1 MTQSSHQYIVI
12 MAGGIGSRFWPA
24 STEDKPKQFLDI
36 LGIGRTLLQMTWDR
50 ARQLVPA
57 ANIFIVTHQ
66 KYESLVLQQIPE
78 TNTQQILKE
87 PVMRN
92 TAPCVAYAALRLH
105 ALDPESTFAVLPSDH
120 VILKEES
127 YLRILRHAL
136 DYASHNNV
144 LVTLGIQPTR
154 PDTGYGYIQYVQ
166 TNRTPNHSNQETGVF
181 RVSAFKEKPDLE
193 TAKKYLES
201 GQYLW
206 NAGMFVWKT
215 SHILDAFRLLAPGIL
230 ETLVT
235 DPNPY
240 NTDQEDNWLLK
251 VYASTEKISIDY
263 AIMERAD
270 NVCTIPAD
278 IGWSDLGTW
287 QSLHAY
293 LSDSREAVAI
303 GKNIHLADC
312 ADVLVVSDNLK
323 PVVIKGLRNYIVV
336 DDPNALLIYPK
347 SDEQE
352 IKEVVAMISA
362 QPQQK

>member
-1 MTQSSHQYIVI
+1 MTQTSHQYIVI

-50 ARQLVPA
+50 AKQLVPA
-57 ANIFIVTHQ
+57 SNIFIVTHQ
-66 KYESLVLQQIPE
+66 KYESMVLKQLPE
-78 TNTQQILKE
+78 ATRHQVLKE

-92 TAPCVAYAALRLH
+92 TAPCVAYAALRLV

-127 YLRILRHAL
+127 YLKILRHAL
-136 DYASHNNV
+136 DYAASNNA

-154 PDTGYGYIQYVQ
+154 PDTGYGYIQYMKATDALITSDQ
-166 TNRTPNHSNQETGVF
+166 TIEVCK
-181 RVSAFKEKPDLE
+181 VSAFKEKPDLE
-193 TAKKYLES
+193 TAKKYLQS
-201 GQYLW
+201 GQFLW

-215 SHILDAFRLLAPGIL
+215 SHILAAFQKLSPGIL
-230 ETLVT
+230 DTLAT
-235 DPNPY
+235 SPNPF
-240 NTDQEDNWLLK
+240 NTEQEENWLQK
-251 VYASTEKISIDY
+251 VYAQTEKISIDY

-270 NVCTIPAD
+270 NVYTIPAE

-293 LSDSREAVAI
+293 LADAKDTVTV

-312 ADVLVVSDNLK
+312 SDVLVVSDNLK
-323 PVVIKGLRNYIVV
+323 PVVIKGLHDFIVV

-352 IKEVVAMISA
+352 IREVVAMISA
-362 QPQQK
+362 QQL